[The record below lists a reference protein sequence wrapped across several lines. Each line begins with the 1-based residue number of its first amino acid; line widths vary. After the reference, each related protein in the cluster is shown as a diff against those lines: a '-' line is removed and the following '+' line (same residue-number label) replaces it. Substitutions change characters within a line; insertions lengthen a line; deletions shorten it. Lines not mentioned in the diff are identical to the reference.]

1 MKGNYRL
8 TVHLDNVKRS
18 SMATGKKTKNAKGK
32 MVNETKSVLRNT
44 MSWYFNTVEDCEKK
58 LSEIKG
64 SSEYTIKKGTNVNK
78 KHKLGKELY
87 YISFVN

>member
-18 SMATGKKTKNAKGK
+18 SAATGKKTKNAKGK
-32 MVNETKSVLRNT
+32 MVSETKSVLRNT

-64 SSEYTIKKGTNVNK
+64 SSKYTIKKGTNVNK